1 MSLKRSFSQLT
12 DFESQSQS
20 QSMPYVARSSKRPR
34 RVRTSYSRRIPRKL
48 SPGAG
53 GNRAIIPLTYNY
65 DFDLSTDRRLAFSF
79 DTVNAYINGTASTI
93 TGSAEVNAVYG
104 LMRVMKVEVSLM
116 PAATDLA
123 YNDQSLSS
131 GSTNIPYVIEA
142 VDYEDGAQPDLIEL
156 RQNATA
162 RTHLFNKVIKRTFY
176 PRIDG
181 NNGVIDVGANQKN
194 IFQRSG
200 TIGSSQRWNAWKFVT
215 DNVAVNWT
223 YGTGRAYFKIYYECM
238 QSK

>member
-1 MSLKRSFSQLT
+1 
-12 DFESQSQS
+12 
-20 QSMPYVARSSKRPR
+20 MPYAARSSKKPR
-34 RVRTSYSRRIPRKL
+34 RGRPTYSRRIPRKL
-48 SPGAG
+48 TPGSS

-65 DFDLSTDRRLAFSF
+65 DFDLATDRRLAFSF
-79 DTVNAYINGTASTI
+79 DTVNAWVNGVANTI
-93 TGSAEVNAVYG
+93 TGAAEVNEVFG
-104 LMRVMKVEVSLM
+104 LMRVMKVEVSIM

-123 YNDQSLSS
+123 YNDQSLST
-131 GSTNIPYVIEA
+131 GSTNIPYLIEA
-142 VDYEDGAQPDLIEL
+142 VDYEDGTIPDLIEL

-181 NNGVIDVGANQKN
+181 NNGIVDVGTNQRN
-194 IFQRSG
+194 MFQRSG
-200 TIGSSQRWNAWKFVT
+200 TTGSSQRWNGFKFIT

-223 YGTGRAYFKIYYECM
+223 YGSGRAYFKIFYECM